1 MVFAKVLL
9 TIGIQ
14 QILHMLLCNYNTMYD
29 IFETDGGKD
38 GQKRMSFQ
46 FKMNISIVN
55 ALWIILTGERLD
67 LQDLKLKVINRCDD
81 KL

>member
-1 MVFAKVLL
+1 
-9 TIGIQ
+9 
-14 QILHMLLCNYNTMYD
+14 MYD
-29 IFETDGGKD
+29 IIETDGGKD